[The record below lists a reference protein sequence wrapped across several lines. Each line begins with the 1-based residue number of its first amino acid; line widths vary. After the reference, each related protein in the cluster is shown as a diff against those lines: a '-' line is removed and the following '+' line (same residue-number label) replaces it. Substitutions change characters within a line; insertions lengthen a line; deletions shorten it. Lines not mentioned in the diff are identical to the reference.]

1 MAFGADESKLVSIF
15 IQTLLYGAYT
25 VVFALTIWIL
35 VWRRPAGQSI
45 NQLMLWASVVMFS
58 LATMHIGVNY
68 ARVFFA
74 FVTYRNAEGGPA
86 AFFNI
91 LSNFTQIFGSALY
104 ITQTLVGDSV
114 VLVRCYIVWGRQWY
128 TVAFPILLLLGST
141 TSGIG
146 ILYSFAHIGDAEV
159 FAVQLQNWIV
169 SFFSLTLS
177 TNFICTALVAYRIW
191 HVNRSVMTF
200 THRNWNPVML
210 LVIESGAIY
219 SATLL
224 SLLILY
230 KAESWFQYV
239 LLDAISPI
247 VGLVF
252 SMIIVRIG
260 LGLMAPTGET
270 RNYMATFPSST
281 GHSTGYNM
289 HHLGPFVA
297 AQRGGDVSTHV
308 SSTTTTGGRLSVHP
322 EAAGR
327 HKAFGLT
334 ATVSDTSGES
344 V

>member
-25 VVFALTIWIL
+25 VVFALTVWIL

-45 NQLMLWASVVMFS
+45 NKLLLWTSIVMFV
-58 LATMHIGVNY
+58 LATMHISVNY
-68 ARVFFA
+68 ARVFMA
-74 FVTYRNAEGGPA
+74 FITYRNAEGGPA

-91 LSNFTQIFGSALY
+91 LSNFTQVFGSAIY
-104 ITQTLVGDSV
+104 VTQTLVGDSV

-128 TVAFPILLLLGST
+128 IVACPALLLLGST
-141 TSGIG
+141 ASGIG
-146 ILYSFAHIGDAEV
+146 ILYSFAHIEDAEV
-159 FAVQLQNWIV
+159 FALQLQDWIV

-191 HVNRSVMTF
+191 YVNRAVMNF
-200 THRNWNPVML
+200 THHSWNPVML

-239 LLDAISPI
+239 LLDA
-247 VGLVF
+247 GLVF

-260 LGLMAPTGET
+260 LGLMASTGET
-270 RNYMATFPSST
+270 R
-281 GHSTGYNM
+281 
-289 HHLGPFVA
+289 PFIA
-297 AQRGGDVSTHV
+297 AQRNGDNVI
-308 SSTTTTGGRLSVHP
+308 TTGTELSIP
-322 EAAGR
+322 SETAGR
-327 HKAFGLT
+327 QKDLIT
-334 ATVSDTSGES
+334 ATVSNTSEDS

>member
-25 VVFALTIWIL
+25 VVFVLTIWIL
-35 VWRRPAGQSI
+35 VWRRPAGQDI
-45 NQLMLWASVVMFS
+45 NKLMLWISIVMFI
-58 LATMHIGVNY
+58 LATMHICVNY
-68 ARVFFA
+68 TRIFMA
-74 FVTYRNAEGGPA
+74 FITYRNAEGGPA

-91 LSNFTQIFGSALY
+91 LSNFTQIFGSAIY
-104 ITQTLVGDSV
+104 VTQTLVGDSV

-128 TVAFPILLLLGST
+128 IVAFPMLLLLGST
-141 TSGIG
+141 ASGIG
-146 ILYSFAHIGDAEV
+146 ILYSFAHIGDTQI
-159 FAVQLQNWIV
+159 FALELQNWIV

-177 TNFICTALVAYRIW
+177 TNFICTALVAYRIC
-191 HVNRSVMTF
+191 
-200 THRNWNPVML
+200 WNPVML

-260 LGLMAPTGET
+260 LGLIAPTGET
-270 RNYMATFPSST
+270 RNSLRTFPSTTRASGT
-281 GHSTGYNM
+281 RHSASYNM
-289 HHLGPFVA
+289 HHLGPFIA
-297 AQRGGDVSTHV
+297 AQRGVDGVNASD
-308 SSTTTTGGRLSVHP
+308 TTPTGSRLSIPP
-322 EAAGR
+322 EAACR
-327 HKAFGLT
+327 HKALGLN
-334 ATVSDTSGES
+334 ATVSDTSNDF

>member
-25 VVFALTIWIL
+25 VVFALTVWIL

-45 NQLMLWASVVMFS
+45 NKLLLWTSVVMFV
-58 LATMHIGVNY
+58 LATMHISVNY
-68 ARVFFA
+68 ARVFMA
-74 FVTYRNAEGGPA
+74 FITYRNAEGGPA

-91 LSNFTQIFGSALY
+91 LSNFTQVFGSAIY
-104 ITQTLVGDSV
+104 VTQTLVGDSV

-128 TVAFPILLLLGST
+128 IVACPALLLLGST
-141 TSGIG
+141 ASGIG
-146 ILYSFAHIGDAEV
+146 ILYSFAHIEDAEV
-159 FAVQLQNWIV
+159 FALQLQDWIV

-191 HVNRSVMTF
+191 YINRAVINF
-200 THRNWNPVML
+200 THHSWNPVVL

-239 LLDAISPI
+239 LLDA
-247 VGLVF
+247 GLVF

-270 RNYMATFPSST
+270 R
-281 GHSTGYNM
+281 
-289 HHLGPFVA
+289 PFIA
-297 AQRGGDVSTHV
+297 AQRNGDNV
-308 SSTTTTGGRLSVHP
+308 TTTGTQLSIP
-322 EAAGR
+322 SETAGR
-327 HKAFGLT
+327 QKDLII
-334 ATVSDTSGES
+334 ATVSNTSEDS

>member
-1 MAFGADESKLVSIF
+1 SKLVSIF

-25 VVFALTIWIL
+25 VVFALTVWIL

-45 NQLMLWASVVMFS
+45 NKLLLWTSVVMFV
-58 LATMHIGVNY
+58 LATMHISVNY
-68 ARVFFA
+68 ARVFMA
-74 FVTYRNAEGGPA
+74 FITYRNAEGGPA

-91 LSNFTQIFGSALY
+91 LSNFTQVFGSAIY
-104 ITQTLVGDSV
+104 VTQTLVGDSV

-128 TVAFPILLLLGST
+128 IVACPALLLLGST
-141 TSGIG
+141 ASGIG
-146 ILYSFAHIGDAEV
+146 ILYSFAHIEDAEV
-159 FAVQLQNWIV
+159 FALQLQDWIV

-191 HVNRSVMTF
+191 YINRAVMNF
-200 THRNWNPVML
+200 THHSWNPVML

-270 RNYMATFPSST
+270 RNSSSTFPTTTTRRSR
-281 GHSTGYNM
+281 HSAGYNM
-289 HHLGPFVA
+289 HHLGPFIA
-297 AQRGGDVSTHV
+297 AQRNGDNV
-308 SSTTTTGGRLSVHP
+308 TTTGTQLSIP
-322 EAAGR
+322 SGTAGR
-327 HKAFGLT
+327 QKDLII
-334 ATVSDTSGES
+334 ATVSNTSEDS